1 MSKKIVIQNEK
12 IWAFYNANKTIDIEA
27 MNLFF
32 IDFYEK
38 IVNHATKDTENI
50 SAQILQFMKSQND
63 SMVAMSANME
73 MMTKQS
79 GETVNNIS
87 IQIAN
92 LKRDY
97 TEDMRQIV
105 ANGSLSTNEKIGTLI
120 DKSYGNLID
129 KTTLI
134 LNEALPKNNQQIQEM
149 MTQIKKQMMEET
161 QKMCQASN
169 GTSALHD
176 IIDALDAKH
185 TTMMQPMFQFVAA
198 SENRINQNIDI
209 LKENASNSLS
219 SQTKLHE
226 EMTEFLGKYKSSTHK
241 GKCGEQQLFS
251 VLNPLFPTAEIEDT
265 HSTKAAGDFIMRR
278 TDRPAILFEN
288 KEYNYNIPK
297 DEVQKFI
304 RDAETQNMSGI
315 FISQHSGITFKS
327 NFQIDIHRVHVLIYI
342 QQCEYSSDKIKLAVD
357 IIDNLA
363 VKIEEFNTG
372 ENDNSI
378 TKEVLDG
385 INDDYQKF
393 ITQRDAMIITLKD
406 FSKRM
411 GTQIEELQ
419 LPTLDKHLSQK
430 YSSTRMKG
438 MLCDLCGEF
447 TAKNKQSLAAHKRGC
462 RKEPSVCTES
472 NPLTTSQS
480 EAQNPP

>member
-12 IWAFYNANKTIDIEA
+12 IWAFYNANKNIDIEA
-27 MNLFF
+27 MNIFF

-38 IVNHATKDTENI
+38 IVNHATKETDNI
-50 SAQILQFMKSQND
+50 SVQILQFMKSQND
-63 SMVAMSANME
+63 SMVAMNASIETMAKQGDEAAN
-73 MMTKQS
+73 S
-79 GETVNNIS
+79 VL

-105 ANGSLSTNEKIGTLI
+105 ASGSLHTNEKIGTLI
-120 DKSYGNLID
+120 DKSNANLID
-129 KTTLI
+129 KTTLL
-134 LNEALPKNNQQIQEM
+134 LNEALPKNNTQIQEM
-149 MTQIKKQMMEET
+149 MAQIKKQMMEET
-161 QKMCQASN
+161 QKMCHTSN
-169 GTSALHD
+169 GTGAIHD
-176 IIDALDAKH
+176 FVDAFDVKYA
-185 TTMMQPMFQFVAA
+185 TMMQPMFAFVSA
-198 SENRINQNIDI
+198 SENRITTNIDV
-209 LKENASNSLS
+209 LKDTSASSLS

-278 TDRPAILFEN
+278 ADRPTILFEN
-288 KEYNYNIPK
+288 KEYNYNIPR

-327 NFQIDIHRVHVLIYI
+327 NFQIDIHRGHVLIYI
-342 QQCEYSSDKIKLAVD
+342 QQCEYSQDKIKLAVD

-372 ENDNSI
+372 DNDNSI

-385 INDDYQKF
+385 INDDYQNF
-393 ITQRDAMIITLKD
+393 IAQREAMIITLKD
-406 FSKRM
+406 FGKRM
-411 GTQIEELQ
+411 GAQIEQLQ

-430 YSSTRMKG
+430 YSSTRTKG
-438 MLCDLCGEF
+438 MICDLCGEF
-447 TAKNKQSLAAHKRGC
+447 SAKNKQSLAAHKRGC
-462 RKEPSVCTES
+462 KKEPTV
-472 NPLTTSQS
+472 
-480 EAQNPP
+480 EAQNPPLLPNDNVS

>member
-1 MSKKIVIQNEK
+1 MSKKIVITNDR
-12 IWAFYNANKTIDIEA
+12 IWAFYNAHKNLDIEA
-27 MNLFF
+27 ANLFF

-38 IVNHATKDTENI
+38 IVNHTMKDTDNI

-63 SMVAMSANME
+63 SIVALNANVE
-73 MMTKQS
+73 LMTRQG
-79 GETVNNIS
+79 GETTNNLMV
-87 IQIAN
+87 QIAN

-105 ANGSLSTNEKIGTLI
+105 ANGSLSTNEKMGALI
-120 DKSYGNLID
+120 DKNNSSLID
-129 KTTLI
+129 KTTLL

-149 MTQIKKQMMEET
+149 MAQIKKQMMEET
-161 QKMCQASN
+161 QKMCQTSN
-169 GTSALHD
+169 GTSAIHE
-176 IIDALDAKH
+176 IVEAFDAKYN
-185 TTMMQPMFQFVAA
+185 TMMQPMFAFVSA
-198 SENRINQNIDI
+198 SESRINQNIDI
-209 LKENASNSLS
+209 LKENSSNSLS

-278 TDRPAILFEN
+278 TDRPTILFEN

-327 NFQIDIHRVHVLIYI
+327 NFQIDIHRGHVLIYI
-342 QQCEYSSDKIKLAVD
+342 QQCEYSADKIKLAVD

-385 INDDYQKF
+385 INVDYQKF
-393 ITQRDAMIITLKD
+393 IAQRDAMTITLKD

-411 GTQIEELQ
+411 GAQIDELQ

-430 YSSTRMKG
+430 YASTRMKG
-438 MLCDLCGEF
+438 MICDLCGEF
-447 TAKNKQSLAAHKRGC
+447 SAKNKQSLAAHKRGC
-462 RKEPSVCTES
+462 RKEPTVEGTVGMSDIT
-472 NPLTTSQS
+472 NP
-480 EAQNPP
+480 